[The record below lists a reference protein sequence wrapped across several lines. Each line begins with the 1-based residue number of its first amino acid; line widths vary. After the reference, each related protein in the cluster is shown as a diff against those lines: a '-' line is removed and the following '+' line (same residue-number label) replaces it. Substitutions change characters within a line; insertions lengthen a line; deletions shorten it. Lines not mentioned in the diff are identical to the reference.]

1 VLRRMLPGMVQGLF
15 WSPDLAR
22 NLPRDRWL
30 GAQIPREFY
39 SSDPIKFEERP
50 KTHIQLLAKESMG
63 PR

>member
-1 VLRRMLPGMVQGLF
+1 MVQGLF